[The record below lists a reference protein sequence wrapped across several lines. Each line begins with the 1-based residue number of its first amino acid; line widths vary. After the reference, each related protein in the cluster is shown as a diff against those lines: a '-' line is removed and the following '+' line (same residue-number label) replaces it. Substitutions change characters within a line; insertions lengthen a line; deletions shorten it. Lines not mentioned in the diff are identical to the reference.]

1 MGTAFSREDRSR
13 MLRSVNSLIMVLTK
27 RLFRFIDTAPWP
39 MRNALLTEGRMKRQV
54 EEDEVNCTWTIQVG
68 M

>member
-1 MGTAFSREDRSR
+1 
-13 MLRSVNSLIMVLTK
+13 MVLTK